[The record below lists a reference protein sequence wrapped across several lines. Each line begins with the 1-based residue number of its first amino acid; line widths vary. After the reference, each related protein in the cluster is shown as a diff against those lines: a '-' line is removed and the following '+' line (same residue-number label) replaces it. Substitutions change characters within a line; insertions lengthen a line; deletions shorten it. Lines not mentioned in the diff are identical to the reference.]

1 MKRYVALAAGGAVL
15 ALAACGT
22 ARTATPSSPAHL
34 TAVSHYQF
42 GVDLD
47 FYWHPGQAVTA
58 LISQE
63 AEWARGLGANS
74 VLISF
79 PFYTDRR
86 TAFAGKD
93 TPSPAVLA
101 EAIRAARSHGLT
113 VGVRPL
119 LDEKNIPPSRTQFRP
134 VDVAA
139 WLSSY
144 QPLAVSYARAA
155 QQAGATRFYVGAELS
170 EFAHDP
176 GWDRLDSAVRGV
188 FSGSLYFSANWVNS
202 RDTSNMPGSGG
213 TGIQV
218 SADAYQGMA
227 VAPSGFA
234 AAWKSKA
241 SVLPAGTVLSEV
253 GIAARQGVQRFPYQ
267 WRPSDAPLDPQL
279 QLAWFTAACN
289 AVRADHLGGIYF
301 WSVYVGQP
309 LNLPPTPQTANS
321 FVDSPGAVAIRA
333 CFSMLGGAR

>member
-22 ARTATPSSPAHL
+22 AAPASPTQL
-34 TAVSHYQF
+34 TAAPHYQF
-42 GVDLD
+42 GIDLD
-47 FYWHPGQAVTA
+47 FYWHPHQDVTT

-63 AEWARGLGANS
+63 AAWDRGLGANS

-86 TAFAGKD
+86 TAFAGQD
-93 TPSPAVLA
+93 TPSPAVLS
-101 EAIRAARSHGLT
+101 EAVRAARSQGLT

-134 VDVAA
+134 VNVAA

-144 QPLAVSYARAA
+144 QRLAVTYARAA

-176 GWDRLDSAVRGV
+176 GWDQLDSAVRGV
-188 FSGSLYFSANWVNS
+188 FSGTLYFSANWVNS
-202 RDTSNMPGSGG
+202 RDTSDMPGSGG

-218 SADAYQGMA
+218 AADAYQGMA
-227 VAPSGFA
+227 VAPSDFA

-253 GIAARQGVQRFPYQ
+253 GIAARPGAQWFPYQ
-267 WRPSDAPLDPQL
+267 WRPSNAPLDPQL
-279 QLAWFTAACN
+279 QKAWFIAACD

-309 LNLPPTPQTANS
+309 LNVPPTPQTANS
-321 FVDSPGAVAIRA
+321 FVDAPGANAIRA